1 MYGLEILQ
9 KCGKKVETKS
19 QKILGS
25 NPNVCTSYSG
35 ETGRGMNLFKT
46 FIKVRYILSGKFRQE
61 KVFVDKNFCH
71 LANILPFFPDKKLFL
86 RYNEFIWLKLKVQK
100 TISSQSLFNAISN

>member
-25 NPNVCTSYSG
+25 NPNVCTNYSG
-35 ETGRGMNLFKT
+35 ETGRGTNLFKT
-46 FIKVRYILSGKFRQE
+46 FIKVGYILSGK
-61 KVFVDKNFCH
+61 
-71 LANILPFFPDKKLFL
+71 
-86 RYNEFIWLKLKVQK
+86 
-100 TISSQSLFNAISN
+100 ISSRKSFRW